1 MRRERR
7 QLQVTNRCERHD
19 SSFSGFPAGAS
30 AAAWNSSI
38 AFLIFAAAMWAAWR
52 RDPRVAVFLFALGM
66 LFTLAVYLH
75 HATDALPL
83 SF

>member
-1 MRRERR
+1 M
-7 QLQVTNRCERHD
+7 D
-19 SSFSGFPAGAS
+19 
-30 AAAWNSSI
+30 SSI
-38 AFLIFAAAMWAAWR
+38 AFFIFAATLWAAWR
-52 RDPRVAVFLFALGM
+52 RGPRVVVSLFALGV

>member
-1 MRRERR
+1 M
-7 QLQVTNRCERHD
+7 D
-19 SSFSGFPAGAS
+19 
-30 AAAWNSSI
+30 SSI

-52 RDPRVAVFLFALGM
+52 RGPRVALSLFTLGL

-83 SF
+83 SL